1 MLHPKRILEKKKR
14 ELVKELDNL
23 KNQKAEAVLG
33 LRGINA
39 KISRLQEQIQLYQD
53 AIDAI
58 LSIEQ

>member
-39 KISRLQEQIQLYQD
+39 KISKLQEQIQLYQD